1 MVHRFL
7 CGWRTG
13 RTASLVAG
21 LFLVGGLLLATVPGR
36 AGDAKDAKDAEK
48 KDDKKDPKENVPPP
62 PWPKAPDLVI
72 VGKDDAEVSKIQ
84 NQVKFINDKLEEQWK
99 AEKVVPS
106 AYASDYEFIRRASL
120 DIIGRIATPD
130 EIKAYLKD
138 PVNKRRSMLVERLL
152 SSEDYP
158 RHWANLW
165 SNWLLTRS
173 GAFGRGEYHDQMNL
187 WLEDQFASNT
197 PYNKM
202 VEALLTAE
210 GDNVKHPEVN
220 FLLAHVGDKV
230 VVKEKENNPDAM
242 QLIKTDGHFQMV
254 PITSRIT
261 KLFLGTQVQCAQCHD
276 HPFYNNIKQKDFW
289 GINAFLRQVDRKGTP
304 PDPTMKMM
312 AKPGPLELIDD
323 TDVNEDGMVY
333 FEKRNGV
340 VQKTRASFLP
350 GADDARGS
358 LVDKDGKVLQGVERR
373 KALAQYVTN
382 HPMFAKEYVN
392 RMWGVFFGKGF
403 VNPVDDFNDQ
413 NKPSNPELLDALAD
427 SFKNE
432 ANYDQKELIRWICNS
447 NAYNLGCTANST
459 NDSPEKEVLFSRML
473 LKSMSPEQLF
483 ESLLTATKAEAGES
497 KEAKK
502 DAKNKWLDNLIGNF
516 GDDEGNEVNFNGT
529 IVQAL
534 LMMNGGDL
542 NAAVGRADKGTV
554 ALLMKDHGVTSAA
567 NDKPAPMIRDL
578 FLATLNREP
587 TPKEVATIA
596 AKMKLAH
603 PKQEAD
609 DLTKPERKYEDLL
622 WALVN
627 CNEFLLNH

>member
-7 CGWRTG
+7 RGWRPG
-13 RTASLVAG
+13 RAASLAG
-21 LFLVGGLLLATVPGR
+21 MVLVGGLLLTAVPGR
-36 AGDAKDAKDAEK
+36 AGDAKDT
-48 KDDKKDPKENVPPP
+48 DKKDAKEAVPPP
-62 PWPKAPDLVI
+62 PWPKPLDLVI
-72 VGKDDAEVSKIQ
+72 VGKDDAHTAKIV

-99 AEKVVPS
+99 TEKVVPS
-106 AYASDYEFIRRASL
+106 RYADDYEFIRRASL

-130 EIKAYLKD
+130 EIKTFLKD
-138 PVNKRRSMLVERLL
+138 PAPKRRSMLIERLL
-152 SSEDYP
+152 ASEDYP

-173 GAFGRGEYHDQMNL
+173 GAFGRGEYHDGMNL

-197 PYNKM
+197 PYNQM
-202 VEALLTAE
+202 VVSLLTAQ

-230 VVKEKENNPDAM
+230 SGKDDPE
-242 QLIKTDGHFQMV
+242 LIKTDGHFQMV

-289 GINAFLRQVDRKGTP
+289 GVNAFLRQVNRDGNP
-304 PDPTMKMM
+304 PDPANGKMM
-312 AKPGPLELIDD
+312 AKPGPLTLVDD
-323 TDVNEDGMVY
+323 TGVNVDGMVY

-350 GADDARGS
+350 GADDNRGG
-358 LVDKDGKVLQGVERR
+358 LVDKDGKVLQGLERR
-373 KALAQYVTN
+373 KALADYVTN
-382 HPMFAKEYVN
+382 HPMFAKEYAN

-413 NKPSNPELLDALAD
+413 NKPSNPELLDGLAD
-427 SFKNE
+427 GVKNYG
-432 ANYDQKELIRWICNS
+432 YDQKELIRWICNS
-447 NAYNLGCTANST
+447 NAYNLSCVANST
-459 NDSPEKEVLFSRML
+459 NDAPDKDVLFSRML

-497 KEAKK
+497 KDAKK
-502 DAKNKWLDNLIGNF
+502 KAKEDWLDKLIGNF

-534 LMMNGGDL
+534 LMMNGGDI
-542 NAAVGRADKGTV
+542 NDAISRADKGTV
-554 ALLMKDHGVTSAA
+554 ALLMKDHGITSGA
-567 NDKPAPMIRDL
+567 NDKPAAMIRDL
-578 FLATLNREP
+578 FLVTLNREP
-587 TPKEVATIA
+587 SQKEVATIT
-596 AKMKLAH
+596 AKFTLVR

-609 DLTKPERKYEDLL
+609 DRTKPERKYEDLL

-627 CNEFLLNH
+627 SNEFLLNH

>member
-21 LFLVGGLLLATVPGR
+21 LLLVGGLLLAAVPGR
-36 AGDAKDAKDAEK
+36 AGDAKDAKDTEK
-48 KDDKKDPKENVPPP
+48 KDDKKDAVPPP

-72 VGKDDAEVSKIQ
+72 VGKDDAEVTKVQ
-84 NQVKFINDKLEEQWK
+84 NQVRFINDKLEAQWK
-99 AEKVVPS
+99 SEKVVPS
-106 AYASDYEFIRRASL
+106 RYADDYEFIRRASL

-130 EIKAYLKD
+130 EIKTYLKD
-138 PVNKRRSMLVERLL
+138 PTNKRRSMLVERLL
-152 SSEDYP
+152 SSDDYP
-158 RHWANLW
+158 RHWANMW

-173 GAFGRGEYHDQMNL
+173 GDFGRGKYHDNLNL

-197 PYNKM
+197 SYDKI
-202 VEALLTAE
+202 VEALTAQ

-230 VVKEKENNPDAM
+230 SMKDDRDLV
-242 QLIKTDGHFQMV
+242 KTDGHFQMV
-254 PITSRIT
+254 PITSRVT

-304 PDPTMKMM
+304 PDPTMKNM

-340 VQKTRASFLP
+340 VQKTRAAFLP
-350 GADDARGS
+350 GADDARGG

-373 KALAQYVTN
+373 KALAQYVTS
-382 HPMFAKEYVN
+382 HPDVPAQEYVN

-403 VNPVDDFNDQ
+403 VNPVDDINDQ
-413 NKPSNPELLDALAD
+413 NKATPANQEVLDGLAE
-427 SFKNE
+427 SIKNYG
-432 ANYDQKELIRWICNS
+432 YDQKELIRWIWQQQRLQPQLHGQLDQRR
-447 NAYNLGCTANST
+447 AF
-459 NDSPEKEVLFSRML
+459 PEKEVLFSRML
-473 LKSMSPEQLF
+473 LKSMSPEQAVRVAAGRLHQ
-483 ESLLTATKAEAGES
+483 EAEAGES

-534 LMMNGGDL
+534 LMMNGNDL
-542 NAAVGRADKGTV
+542 NDAVGREDKGTV
-554 ALLMKDHGVTSAA
+554 ALLMKEHGITGPA
-567 NDKPAPMIRDL
+567 NDKPAVMIRDL

-587 TPKEVATIA
+587 TPKELTTIT
-596 AKMKLAH
+596 AKMNLGR

-609 DLTKPERKYEDLL
+609 DRMKPERKYQDLL